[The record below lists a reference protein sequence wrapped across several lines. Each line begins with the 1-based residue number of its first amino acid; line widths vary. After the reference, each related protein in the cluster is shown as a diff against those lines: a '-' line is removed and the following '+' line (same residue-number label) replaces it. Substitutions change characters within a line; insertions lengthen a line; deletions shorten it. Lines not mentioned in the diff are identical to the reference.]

1 MVSARTEICRMQTS
15 SETIPSQSQ
24 ADCWRL
30 LERNP
35 QPTLAQDPADP
46 HLPEE
51 QETLNAVMNT
61 TADAII
67 SVDVEGRI
75 KTFNR
80 SAEHIFGRTR
90 ASLQGQ
96 SMELLLPERFRS
108 TQARHLR
115 SFAQSGSTT
124 RTVRLLRLKG
134 LRQDGRELDLEGT
147 VAKVLVRQQLILLAC
162 LRDVTERVRS
172 EAELQQ
178 SRVQLSELTQKLM
191 HQEKTL
197 VHQLALVL
205 HDQLGQTLAAIRMV
219 HEAMVALHKGT
230 VPFDTRRFE
239 LKMDTLI
246 SQAVHQVRQV
256 LVDLRPPLLDEQG
269 LTAALDNEIRSRSLT
284 KPQVGI
290 SIEAVPDL
298 ALMRWPV
305 EVEYAAFM
313 VAREALENALLHA
326 SASSVLVRVTGGAGA
341 LRLSVNDDGVGIA
354 ADAAL
359 RVGHLGLLSMHERA
373 HAVGATLKID
383 SGEGRG
389 AQVSFIWERA
399 P

>member
-1 MVSARTEICRMQTS
+1 MQTS
-15 SETIPSQSQ
+15 SEAIPSQSQ
-24 ADCWRL
+24 ADGRRL
-30 LERNP
+30 VGRNP
-35 QPTLAQDPADP
+35 QPMLVNGLADQR
-46 HLPEE
+46 LPEE
-51 QETLNAVMNT
+51 QETLKAVMNA
-61 TADAII
+61 TADAIL

-80 SAEHIFGRTR
+80 SAERIFGRTR

-96 SMELLLPERFRS
+96 SMELLFPERFRS

-115 SFAQSGSTT
+115 SLAQSGSTS
-124 RTVRLLRLKG
+124 RTVRLLRVKG
-134 LRQDGRELDLEGT
+134 LRSDGRELDLEGT
-147 VAKVLVRQQLILLAC
+147 IAKVLVHQQQIFIAC

-172 EAELQQ
+172 VAELQQ

-197 VHQLALVL
+197 VRQLALVL

-219 HEAMVALHKGT
+219 HDAMVALHKGK
-230 VPFDTRRFE
+230 VSSDTRRFE
-239 LKMDTLI
+239 SKMDALI

-256 LVDLRPPLLDEQG
+256 LVNLRPPLLDEQG
-269 LTAALDNEIRSRSLT
+269 LAAALDNELRSRSLT
-284 KPQVGI
+284 KSEVAI
-290 SIEAVPDL
+290 SIEVASDL

-326 SASSVLVRVTGGAGA
+326 SASSVLVRLTGGAAA

-373 HAVGATLKID
+373 RAVGATLKID
-383 SGEGRG
+383 SGAGCG